1 MGTTLAVV
9 FGVVA
14 AALAG
19 VAAWLWRGQGRLAA
33 EAGAARRE
41 AEEAGAQLAAARE
54 AQGVAVADI
63 ERFRGMVDGLRAEIG
78 ELKVAEAR
86 FAEREESLGR
96 ERAQLEKRVAEL
108 REQMGETFKAL
119 AADAL
124 QASRQEFL
132 QQARPVFD
140 AAKKEQSELVRPISE
155 TLSATREKLEQI
167 ERQRLESFSRL
178 GEQLELTATASKAL
192 RGDYNELIRALS
204 QPTVRGRYGELQL
217 KRVAELAGMT
227 AYCDFDEQ
235 SHTVAADGRA
245 LRPDMIVRLPNER
258 VVAVDAKCNT
268 YAYVEA
274 AGATDPVEQE
284 RHLER
289 FANHVADQVVKLSR
303 KGYWAE
309 FDGSPDFVVMFVPG
323 DQFLDA
329 ALARKPDL
337 LERAAERDVI
347 LASPSTLIG
356 LLRAVAVGWRE
367 HALTEK
373 AQELFELGKE
383 LHERAATAFEHASK
397 LGDSIRQ
404 SVERYNKFV
413 GSIDTRVLPTLRR
426 FEEAGVKSGKELPE
440 AAEVT
445 VLPRGMQAL
454 PGGEGGRGL
463 EGE

>member
-1 MGTTLAVV
+1 MATILAVV
-9 FGVVA
+9 FGVMA

-41 AEEAGAQLAAARE
+41 AEEAVARLAAARE
-54 AQGVAVADI
+54 AQAAAAADV
-63 ERFRGMVDGLRAEIG
+63 ERFRGAAEELRAEIAG
-78 ELKVAEAR
+78 LRVAAAKFE
-86 FAEREESLGR
+86 EREASLAR
-96 ERAQLEKRVAEL
+96 EREQLEKRVGEL

-119 AADAL
+119 SADVLA
-124 QASRQEFL
+124 ASRQEFL
-132 QQARPVFD
+132 QQAKPVFD
-140 AAKKEQSELVRPISE
+140 AAKKEQAELVRPISE
-155 TLSATREKLEQI
+155 TLSATREKIEQI
-167 ERQRLESFSRL
+167 EKQRMESFSRL
-178 GEQLELTATASKAL
+178 GEQIELTASASKEL
-192 RGDYNELIRALS
+192 RSDYNELIRALS

-227 AYCDFDEQ
+227 SYCDFDEQ
-235 SHTVAADGRA
+235 THTVAVDGRA
-245 LRPDMIVRLPNER
+245 LRPDMVVRLPNDR

-274 AGATDPVEQE
+274 AGATDPAEQE
-284 RHLER
+284 RHLDR
-289 FANHVADQVVKLSR
+289 FAGHVADQVVKLSR

-323 DQFLDA
+323 EQFLDA

-356 LLRAVAVGWRE
+356 LLRAVAVGWQE
-367 HALTEK
+367 HALTER
-373 AQELFELGKE
+373 AQELFELGRE
-383 LHERAATAFEHASK
+383 LHDRAATAFGHAAK

-404 SVERYNKFV
+404 SVERYNSFV
-413 GSIDTRVLPTLRR
+413 GSVDSRVMPTLRR

-440 AAEVT
+440 PVEVIVPVRT
-445 VLPRGMQAL
+445 MQAL
-454 PGGEGGRGL
+454 PGASDAGAAENG
-463 EGE
+463 